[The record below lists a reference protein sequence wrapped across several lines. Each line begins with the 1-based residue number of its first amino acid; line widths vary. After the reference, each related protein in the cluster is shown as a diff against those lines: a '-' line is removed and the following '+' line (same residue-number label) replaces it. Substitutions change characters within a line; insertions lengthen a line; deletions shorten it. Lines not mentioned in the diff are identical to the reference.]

1 MTASSRTRF
10 TPKNPSWYEDLA
22 ARESEIDLSERLD
35 SPVLDEDLNHIDENY
50 LEISRTSSVIRGL
63 GVLIGILFFLSAVG
77 FFIPFLIYQWDRF
90 FAIAPF
96 LCVYYCVMLVG
107 GSVVV
112 GLFALHDCL
121 LPRDTPVRFNR
132 NTRKIYAYEYKA
144 SLQRLQ
150 RWRTEIKI
158 YDWDQVEAEIAKVS
172 ASTGKTYVVR
182 HELVLVICKA
192 GTNEVIDRIALK
204 GNDVTVETLYQ
215 LWSYIRR
222 FMAYGPAR
230 IPELTV
236 RVQGVGL
243 VSCLFHFMPYISPT
257 EEGRRF
263 RSKMRW
269 LDYPIIFLTIWFF
282 WIWLPL
288 GICHYIAMKCAPEPH
303 WPAEVDEES
312 RRGKKISSWQ
322 DATTAGIPRRSH

>member
-1 MTASSRTRF
+1 MTVSRKSRF

-22 ARESEIDLSERLD
+22 ARESEIDLNERLD
-35 SPVLDEDLNHIDENY
+35 SPVLDEDLNHVDENY

-63 GVLIGILFFLSAVG
+63 GVLIGIMYFLFAVSFL
-77 FFIPFLIYQWDRF
+77 FPMLIEQWHDYF
-90 FAIAPF
+90 VTAPWF
-96 LCVYYCVMLVG
+96 GLYYCTMLLG
-107 GSVVV
+107 ATLAAS
-112 GLFALHDCL
+112 LFALHDCL

-144 SLQRLQ
+144 SLRRLQ

-192 GTNEVIDRIALK
+192 GSNEVIDRISLK

-222 FMAYGPAR
+222 FMAYGPAS
-230 IPELTV
+230 IPDLTA
-236 RVQGVGL
+236 RVQGVGF
-243 VSCLFHFMPYISPT
+243 VSSLFHFMPYISPT

-288 GICHYIAMKCAPEPH
+288 GLCYYIAMKCAPEPR

-312 RRGKKISSWQ
+312 RRGKE
-322 DATTAGIPRRSH
+322 AGRS